1 MNQILDQQLCDKY
14 PKIFANRHEDM
25 TTTAMCWG
33 FECGDGWFN
42 ILDQLCA
49 QIQHHIDW
57 KTAQYNRA
65 ARYNQ
70 ALTKALAGDHAELID
85 YFTYGDTPEPNTPSA
100 KTLENVAF
108 EIKRNQLR
116 VLPQQVTQVVAD
128 QVKEKYG
135 TLRFYYTG
143 GDERIS
149 GMVTLAEAMSAV
161 TCEQCGCPAKT
172 RSGGWVRTLCDT
184 HYQQKEAA

>member
-1 MNQILDQQLCDKY
+1 MNQTLDKTLCERY
-14 PKIFANRHEDM
+14 PKIFADRHGDA
-25 TTTAMCWG
+25 TATAMCWG
-33 FECGDGWFN
+33 FDCGDGWFN

-70 ALTKALAGDHAELID
+70 ALEQALAGNKTKLTE
-85 YFTYGDTPEPNTPSA
+85 YFTYGELPDA
-100 KTLENVAF
+100 KSYENVEF
-108 EIKRNQLR
+108 EIKRNQPR
-116 VLPQQVTQVVAD
+116 VLPLRVQQVVAT

-135 TLRFYYTG
+135 TLRFYYDG

-149 GMVTLAEAMSAV
+149 GMVTLAEGMSAV
-161 TCEQCGCPAKT
+161 VCECCGCPAKI
-172 RSGGWVRTLCDT
+172 REGGWIQTLCDA
-184 HYQQKEAA
+184 HYQQKE

>member
-1 MNQILDQQLCDKY
+1 MKHTLDKLLCERY
-14 PKIFANRHEDM
+14 PKIFANRYEDA

-42 ILDQLCA
+42 ILDQLCS

-65 ARYNQ
+65 ARFNQ
-70 ALTKALAGDHAELID
+70 ALTKAVAGDHAELIE
-85 YFTYGDTPEPNTPSA
+85 YFTYGEVPNNRTY
-100 KTLENVAF
+100 ENVEF

-116 VLPQQVTQVVAD
+116 QLPEQVTQVVAD
-128 QVKEKYG
+128 QVKEKFG
-135 TLRFYYTG
+135 TLRFYYDG

-149 GMVTLAEAMSAV
+149 GMVTLAEGMSAV
-161 TCEQCGCPAKT
+161 TCEQCGNPGEI